1 MHGNAVRKTNLH
13 FLGFVFV
20 GGFLFVWVCHITW
33 RNTETVLKWNS
44 FCFRKGVR
52 SPKQT
57 LMGYPKQSRGEIHR
71 FMDIPH
77 EQWPKPWLFAVYQ
90 GLHYP
95 NCSIYIYTTRHYNNP
110 IMNRSFDGI
119 LGFLFTL
126 PKCLTVFRQLSFR
139 VSPDAKDINFK
150 DLRVFLGRDLLAR
163 RCFLLN

>member
-57 LMGYPKQSRGEIHR
+57 LMGYPKQSRGGNTSFYGYSTWTVTKTLTICC
-71 FMDIPH
+71 ISGITL
-77 EQWPKPWLFAVYQ
+77 PKLQ
-90 GLHYP
+90 
-95 NCSIYIYTTRHYNNP
+95 YIYTTRHYNNP